1 MEIKES
7 LKGIGGTI
15 VGFIIFILI
24 IGAIFGIIYVIK
36 IPWAV
41 TPLSALEA
49 YPEAERIAKEKYA
62 GAHLWKV
69 SANTGTIQQDVS
81 SSYGSDTVT
90 VKTKWSKNPRPLH
103 DDGTAEEWYF
113 SFYSPSEKLVILVN
127 IIKRKS
133 SGKIKGNIS
142 TQEIKLSFSE
152 RVGLSKEKIEEKEK
166 ELQEIREKAIFDPK
180 DWKVDSTEA
189 IDKVS
194 DEFSISRLT
203 LVGQSD
209 GTLTWIANSAKL
221 EKVSGGEWWVEKFL
235 AKIDA
240 VSGEILEQ

>member
-7 LKGIGGTI
+7 LKGIAGTI

-62 GAHLWKV
+62 DAHLWKV
-69 SANTGTIQQDVS
+69 SANTGTIQKDVS
-81 SSYGSDTVT
+81 GYGSDTIT
-90 VKTKWSKNPRPLH
+90 VKTKWSKNPKPLH
-103 DDGTAEEWYF
+103 DDGTAEEWSF
-113 SFYSPSEKLVILVN
+113 SFYSPSEKLDILVN

-152 RVGLSKEKIEEKEK
+152 KVGLSKEKIEVK
-166 ELQEIREKAIFDPK
+166 
-180 DWKVDSTEA
+180 
-189 IDKVS
+189 
-194 DEFSISRLT
+194 
-203 LVGQSD
+203 
-209 GTLTWIANSAKL
+209 KL
-221 EKVSGGEWWVEKFL
+221 WQHRAEYP
-235 AKIDA
+235 
-240 VSGEILEQ
+240 